1 MLSVWTT
8 AGIAGRRTEN
18 RENHGRKQG
27 VTGIL
32 PDIPGC
38 GLCVGAAG
46 VLRVCLRP
54 RLFRGLGRHPRR
66 HTRTH
71 QAVVNIQRRE
81 PCVQQAG
88 HRPADL
94 HHLHRHEEQE
104 ASGVQ
109 RQAAGRP
116 ASDSGSR
123 TACPLRVA
131 VQQADGDAAVHAARE
146 HHPVHGRFA
155 RGRDPRACSLGQHLE
170 VHQGR
175 TDEGPVQF

>member
-1 MLSVWTT
+1 MEESKELQGFYRIFRAVVYVSVLLEFFEYAFDPAFFGDW
-8 AGIAGRRTEN
+8 G
-18 RENHGRKQG
+18 
-27 VTGIL
+27 GIL
-32 PDIPGC
+32 
-38 GLCVGAAG
+38 
-46 VLRVCLRP
+46 
-54 RLFRGLGRHPRR
+54 LGRHPRR
-66 HTRTH
+66 HPRAH
-71 QAVVNIQRRE
+71 QAVDDIQRRT

-88 HRPADL
+88 HHPADL

-104 ASGVQ
+104 ATGVQ

-116 ASDSGSR
+116 ALDGGPC

-155 RGRDPRACSLGQHLE
+155 RGRDTRSCSLGQHLE